1 MDEIIDRHSDLDH
14 DVASAFILGCIATE
28 LHWLRMHEAAV
39 VEGYAH
45 VEGRENRHKYD
56 PTSPGSNS
64 EIDWRAPFSAALE
77 ACVTAVV

>member
-39 VEGYAH
+39 AEGYAH
-45 VEGRENRHKYD
+45 VEGRENRYKYD
-56 PTSPGSNS
+56 TNLARFELGRSIG
-64 EIDWRAPFSAALE
+64 APFSAARE

>member
-64 EIDWRAPFSAALE
+64 EDRLARLFPPRARPA
-77 ACVTAVV
+77 